1 MTALEKYAVEE
12 LPDGTEVV
20 QFVFQDG
27 TVLEAD
33 AHGISRGDRLIPW
46 DELLAAFDEDAA
58 ALKA

>member
-1 MTALEKYAVEE
+1 VKLDHYDVDALT
-12 LPDGTEVV
+12 DGTEVV

-33 AHGISRGDRLIPW
+33 AQGISLGDRLIPW

-58 ALKA
+58 TLKA

>member
-1 MTALEKYAVEE
+1 VKLDHYDVDALQ
-12 LPDGTEVV
+12 DGTEVV

-33 AHGISRGDRLIPW
+33 AQGISLGDRLIAW

-58 ALKA
+58 TLKA

>member
-1 MTALEKYAVEE
+1 MKLDHYDVDA

-33 AHGISRGDRLIPW
+33 AQGISRGDRLIPW
-46 DELLAAFDEDAA
+46 DVLLEAFNEDSRT
-58 ALKA
+58 LKA

>member
-1 MTALEKYAVEE
+1 MKLDHYDVDA

-33 AHGISRGDRLIPW
+33 AQGISLGDRLIPW

>member
-12 LPDGTEVV
+12 LADGTEVV

-33 AHGISRGDRLIPW
+33 AQGISLGDRLIPW

>member
-1 MTALEKYAVEE
+1 MKLDRYDVDA

-33 AHGISRGDRLIPW
+33 AQGISRGDRLIPW
-46 DELLAAFDEDAA
+46 DALLDAFDEDAVT
-58 ALKA
+58 LKA